1 MSKVTHFPMQPVMTD
16 RDGTRRFVENRI
28 IRDLVEFSATHGRGI
43 HAIAAGDYTDQER
56 QQFAQLNGYSIRG
69 YGELSYVDDVAYE
82 QACAQSDGDDPDQVR
97 LDLLDEVI
105 QDALKAHIA
114 MGKAL
119 QVATT
124 KTLVPEDLDED
135 LNE

>member
-1 MSKVTHFPMQPVMTD
+1 MSKVTHFPLQPVMTD

-28 IRDLVEFSATHGRGI
+28 IRDLVEFSAMHGRGM
-43 HAIAAGDYTDQER
+43 HAIAEGDYTDQER

-69 YGELSYVDDVAYE
+69 YGELSYVDDIAYE
-82 QACAQSDGDDPDQVR
+82 QACAQSDGENPEHVQQ
-97 LDLLDEVI
+97 LLLLEVV

-119 QVATT
+119 QPATS
-124 KTLVPEDLDED
+124 KRLIPDEDLD
-135 LNE
+135 N